1 MIDYYTNVCTL
12 GNNLCVRGIRNGKEV
27 MDKIPYE
34 PVLYIETDKDY
45 GFSSIYGTKLKP
57 IKFDTMREA
66 TEFGKEH
73 ANSNLKLYG
82 MPFYAHQ
89 YIIENFIDTADKWN
103 KEDIRIFNIDIEVTS
118 TEGFPKPEDAEFPVT
133 AVCIHDSKA
142 DKFVVFGDNKWEKEK
157 SELGD
162 DILEKVV
169 YIQCRDEQD
178 LFSKMLRYWQSFPP
192 NIITGWNVEL
202 FDIPY
207 LMNRALRLGIDIR
220 RFSPWSFTRDRM
232 LKTSHGEEQIYTIY
246 GVDTIDYLQRY
257 RKNKVQQSY
266 RLDYIAEIELGERK
280 LDYSEVQ
287 GLHNLYFENYQKF
300 IDYNIQDVNLVKRL
314 DEKMGLIDADIMIAY
329 EACMNYN
336 DVSSPVRTWDFLINK
351 ELHKQNKKV
360 KFHTDK
366 SVEYSSIPGGFVKE
380 PQVGK
385 HGWCMSFDLN
395 SLYPHLIMQF
405 NISPETLLDGWQLWP
420 TESKEGRVKKMLNEE
435 PLGDVPK
442 NHSIT
447 AAGHAFSNEFEGIIP
462 KLMSKMYRD
471 RKAFKKQMLEKQ
483 RNGEDDSLENLRQL
497 VMKLLLNSGYGALI
511 NKYFR
516 WFDVRMGESITL
528 SGQFLIQVAERELN
542 KWMNKV
548 VGTTG
553 VDYIIAI
560 DTDSNYISCQALVDK
575 FFPDKS
581 REEVIDILDKIANEQ
596 IEKVLENGFEE
607 AKNYL
612 HAYEQKMVM
621 EREAIASNAF
631 WTAKKRYAMCVW
643 DMEGVRM
650 PPEKPKI
657 KIQGLEAIR
666 SSTPHFCRGALLDL
680 IKKTLLE
687 DEEDVQKFVLDFKN
701 KFMEAPYQEIAMP
714 RSMNLLK
721 KYAVGDTFRKGCPPH
736 VRGAIRFNHMLK
748 VMKLENTWEE
758 VKEGEKGK
766 FLYLREPNRF
776 GCDTISFVTSI
787 PDDFEIDKYIDREK
801 MFEKV
806 VLDAADNIFQPL
818 GWSVEKQQTLEDFF
832 G

>member
-1 MIDYYTNVCTL
+1 
-12 GNNLCVRGIRNGKEV
+12 
-27 MDKIPYE
+27 
-34 PVLYIETDKDY
+34 
-45 GFSSIYGTKLKP
+45 
-57 IKFDTMREA
+57 
-66 TEFGKEH
+66 
-73 ANSNLKLYG
+73 
-82 MPFYAHQ
+82 
-89 YIIENFIDTADKWN
+89 
-103 KEDIRIFNIDIEVTS
+103 
-118 TEGFPKPEDAEFPVT
+118 
-133 AVCIHDSKA
+133 
-142 DKFVVFGDNKWEKEK
+142 
-157 SELGD
+157 
-162 DILEKVV
+162 
-169 YIQCRDEQD
+169 
-178 LFSKMLRYWQSFPP
+178 
-192 NIITGWNVEL
+192 
-202 FDIPY
+202 
-207 LMNRALRLGIDIR
+207 
-220 RFSPWSFTRDRM
+220 
-232 LKTSHGEEQIYTIY
+232 
-246 GVDTIDYLQRY
+246 
-257 RKNKVQQSY
+257 
-266 RLDYIAEIELGERK
+266 
-280 LDYSEVQ
+280 
-287 GLHNLYFENYQKF
+287 
-300 IDYNIQDVNLVKRL
+300 
-314 DEKMGLIDADIMIAY
+314 
-329 EACMNYN
+329 
-336 DVSSPVRTWDFLINK
+336 
-351 ELHKQNKKV
+351 
-360 KFHTDK
+360 
-366 SVEYSSIPGGFVKE
+366 
-380 PQVGK
+380 
-385 HGWCMSFDLN
+385 
-395 SLYPHLIMQF
+395 
-405 NISPETLLDGWQLWP
+405 
-420 TESKEGRVKKMLNEE
+420 
-435 PLGDVPK
+435 
-442 NHSIT
+442 
-447 AAGHAFSNEFEGIIP
+447 
-462 KLMSKMYRD
+462 
-471 RKAFKKQMLEKQ
+471 
-483 RNGEDDSLENLRQL
+483 
-497 VMKLLLNSGYGALI
+497 LI

-607 AKNYL
+607 AKDYL

-680 IKKTLLE
+680 IQKTLLE